1 VFFDGSEEANMP
13 ISRRSFL
20 HNTGAASALALGS
33 DLFGQSDSKTISP
46 NDRIQVAC
54 IGFGIMGQ
62 GDVRTA
68 TSISGV
74 ELVGVADVYQG
85 RLTLAQ
91 ERYGKG
97 VYTSRDYREVL
108 SRANVDAV
116 IVATPDH
123 WHGRIATDAMRAGK
137 DVYCQKPMV
146 KKVEDG
152 HMVID
157 TKQSTG
163 RILQVGS
170 QRVSSI
176 LYAKAKELIHAGSI
190 GEVHMIEAFWNRNSA
205 RGAWQYSI
213 PPDASEQTIDWERFL
228 GSAPKRSFDP
238 TRLFRWRNYQ
248 DYGTGIA
255 GDLFVHQFSGIH
267 FVMNSVGPRRIS
279 AMGGTYYWK
288 DGRDV
293 PDLMMGMYDYP
304 ATDTH
309 PGFQISLRVNFE
321 AGSGE
326 GPDSQGFRFVG
337 TEGVLSLTVGNSI
350 TLSKRSRELDPGTT
364 ASTFSKAMSDRILSD
379 HARSYPPVE
388 QTMQSIVALPQETFP
403 LPSGYVEQ
411 VAHHKNFYHAV
422 RQRTP
427 VVEDP
432 VFGLRAAG
440 PALMSN
446 ISYFERRTVEWD
458 PVAMKML
465 N

>member
-1 VFFDGSEEANMP
+1 MN
-13 ISRRSFL
+13 RRNFL
-20 HNTGAASALALGS
+20 YRTGAASALALGK
-33 DLFGQSDSKTISP
+33 QSSAQSEPKPVSA
-46 NDRIQVAC
+46 NDRIQIAC

-62 GDVRTA
+62 TDVRTA
-68 TSISGV
+68 CALPGTEV
-74 ELVGVADVYQG
+74 VAVADVYQG

-91 ERYGKG
+91 ERYGKD
-97 VYTSRDYREVL
+97 VFTTRDYREVL
-108 SRANVDAV
+108 NRSGVDAV

-123 WHGRIATDAMRAGK
+123 WHARIACDAMKAGK

-146 KKVEDG
+146 KQVEDG

-157 TKQSTG
+157 TQKTTR

-176 LYAKAKELIHAGSI
+176 LYAKAKQIIQSGAI
-190 GEVHMIEAFWNRNSA
+190 GEVHMIEAFWNRNSS

-213 PPDASEQTIDWERFL
+213 PPDASEKTIDWERFL
-228 GSAPKRSFDP
+228 GSAPKQPFEPD
-238 TRLFRWRNYQ
+238 RLFRWRNYR

-267 FVMNSVGPRRIS
+267 FVMNSTGPRRVC
-279 AMGGTYYWK
+279 AMGGTYFWK

-304 ATDTH
+304 ATAAH

-326 GPDSQGFRFVG
+326 GPNSQGFRFVG
-337 TEGVLSLTVGNSI
+337 TDGILSLSVGNSL
-350 TLSKRSRELDPGTT
+350 TLSKHPRERDPGTT
-364 ASTFSKAMSDRILSD
+364 ATNFSKAMAEAILAEHD
-379 HARSYPPVE
+379 KKFPKV
-388 QTMQSIVALPQETFP
+388 QQSVDTFVPLSEEVFP
-403 LPSGYVEQ
+403 LPAGYVEQ
-411 VAHHKNFYHAV
+411 VEHHKNFYRAV

-446 ISYFERRTVEWD
+446 ISYFERRIVEWD
-458 PVAMKML
+458 PDAMRIL
-465 N
+465 S

>member
-1 VFFDGSEEANMP
+1 MS
-13 ISRRSFL
+13 ISRRNFL
-20 HNTGAASALALGS
+20 QTTGAASALALNRS
-33 DLFGQSDSKTISP
+33 VLGQELAKPVSA
-46 NDRIQVAC
+46 NDRIHVAC

-62 GDVRTA
+62 GDVRT
-68 TSISGV
+68 ISSLDGV
-74 ELVGVADVYQG
+74 QLVAVADVYEG
-85 RLTLAQ
+85 RLTLAK

-97 VYTSRDYREVL
+97 IFTARDYREVL
-108 SRANVDAV
+108 NRSDVDAV

-123 WHGRIATDAMRAGK
+123 WHGRIATDAMKAGK

-157 TKQSTG
+157 AKESTG

-176 LYAKAKELIHAGSI
+176 LYAKAKELIHSGAI

-213 PPDASEQTIDWERFL
+213 PPDACRADHRL
-228 GSAPKRSFDP
+228 GEISGHGAPSGLSSQYGFSAGAIIRITARASLAIYSC
-238 TRLFRWRNYQ
+238 TSS
-248 DYGTGIA
+248 G
-255 GDLFVHQFSGIH
+255 GIH
-267 FVMNSVGPRRIS
+267 FVMNSLGPRRIS
-279 AMGGTYYWK
+279 ATGGTYFWK

-293 PDLMMGMYDYP
+293 PDLMMGLYDYP
-304 ATDTH
+304 ATEAH

-337 TEGVLSLTVGNSI
+337 TDGVLSLTVGNSI
-350 TLSKRSRELDPGTT
+350 TLSKRPGETDPGTT
-364 ASTFSKAMSDRILSD
+364 AQNFSKAMADQITAEHD
-379 HARSYPPVE
+379 AKYPRAA
-388 QTMQSIVALPQETFP
+388 QTTSSFVPQSQETFP
-403 LPSGYVEQ
+403 MPAGYVEQ
-411 VAHHKNFYHAV
+411 TEHHKNFYRAV

-432 VFGLRAAG
+432 AFGLRAAG
-440 PALMSN
+440 RALMSN
-446 ISYFERRTVEWD
+446 ISYFEKRMVEWD
-458 PVAMKML
+458 PIAMKMVS
-465 N
+465 

>member
-1 VFFDGSEEANMP
+1 MS
-13 ISRRSFL
+13 ISRRNFL
-20 HNTGAASALALGS
+20 HTTSAVSALALNRGILAQEPAKPVS
-33 DLFGQSDSKTISP
+33 A
-46 NDRIQVAC
+46 NDRIHVAC

-62 GDVRTA
+62 GDVRTV
-68 TSISGV
+68 SSLQGV
-74 ELVGVADVYQG
+74 ELVAVADVYDG
-85 RLTLAQ
+85 RLTLAK

-97 VYTSRDYREVL
+97 IFTSRDYREVL
-108 SRANVDAV
+108 NRSDVDAV

-123 WHGRIATDAMRAGK
+123 WHGRIATDAMKAGK

-157 TKQSTG
+157 AKESTG

-170 QRVSSI
+170 QRVSSV
-176 LYAKAKELIHAGSI
+176 LYAKARELIHAGAI

-228 GSAPKRSFDP
+228 GNAPKRPFEP
-238 TRLFRWRNYQ
+238 VRLFRWRNYQ

-267 FVMNSVGPRRIS
+267 FVMNSLGPRRIF
-279 AMGGTYYWK
+279 ATGGTYFWK

-293 PDLMMGMYDYP
+293 PDLMMGLYDYP
-304 ATDTH
+304 ATDVH

-321 AGSGE
+321 AGSSE
-326 GPDSQGFRFVG
+326 GSDSQGFRFVG
-337 TEGVLSLTVGNSI
+337 TDGILSLSVGNSI
-350 TLSKRSRELDPGTT
+350 TLSKRPRETDPGTT
-364 ASTFSKAMSDRILSD
+364 AQNFSKAMADQIIAEHDSKYP
-379 HARSYPPVE
+379 HAP
-388 QTMQSIVALPQETFP
+388 QTTSSFVPMSQETFP
-403 LPSGYVEQ
+403 LPAGYVEQ
-411 VAHHKNFYHAV
+411 TEHHKNFYRAV
-422 RQRTP
+422 RQRMP

-446 ISYFERRTVEWD
+446 ISYFEKRMVEWD

-465 N
+465 S

>member
-1 VFFDGSEEANMP
+1 MP
-13 ISRRSFL
+13 ISRRHFL
-20 HNTGAASALALGS
+20 SSTGVASALALAPES
-33 DLFGQSDSKTISP
+33 YAQDSPKPVSA
-46 NDRIQVAC
+46 NDRINVAC

-68 TSISGV
+68 VSIPGV
-74 ELVGVADVYQG
+74 QLVAVADVYEG
-85 RLTLAQ
+85 RLTLAR
-91 ERYGKG
+91 ERYGKDIF
-97 VYTSRDYREVL
+97 TTRDYREVL
-108 SRANVDAV
+108 HRSNVDAV
-116 IVATPDH
+116 IIATPDH
-123 WHGRIATDAMRAGK
+123 WHGRIATDALKSGK

-146 KKVEDG
+146 KTVEDG
-152 HMVID
+152 HMVIEAQKTTD
-157 TKQSTG
+157 

-176 LYAKAKELIHAGSI
+176 LYAKAKELIHSGSI

-213 PPDASEQTIDWERFL
+213 PPDASEQSIDWERFL
-228 GSAPKRSFDP
+228 GSAPKHSFDP
-238 TRLFRWRNYQ
+238 IRLFRWRNYQ

-267 FVMNSVGPRRIS
+267 FVMNSMGPRRIG

-293 PDLMMGMYDYP
+293 PDLMIGSYDYP
-304 ATDTH
+304 ATDAH

-337 TEGVLSLTVGNSI
+337 TEGILSLSVGNAI
-350 TLSKRSRELDPGTT
+350 TLSKRPRELDPGTT
-364 ASTFSKAMSDRILSD
+364 AATFSKAMADRIVAEHD
-379 HARSYPPVE
+379 AKYPRHE
-388 QTMQSIVALPQETFP
+388 QTLASFQPMSQEVFP
-403 LPSGYVEQ
+403 LPKGYVEQ
-411 VAHHKNFYHAV
+411 TEHHKNFYRAV

-446 ISYFERRTVEWD
+446 ISYFERKIVEWD

-465 N
+465 S

>member
-1 VFFDGSEEANMP
+1 MG
-13 ISRRSFL
+13 ISRRNFL
-20 HNTGAASALALGS
+20 YGTSAASAVALA
-33 DLFGQSDSKTISP
+33 GQTVSQERAKPVSA
-46 NDRIQVAC
+46 NDQIQLAC

-68 TSISGV
+68 VALPGV
-74 ELVGVADVYQG
+74 RLVAVADVYQG
-85 RLTLAQ
+85 RLTLAR
-91 ERYGKG
+91 ERYGNDIFI
-97 VYTSRDYREVL
+97 TRDYREL
-108 SRANVDAV
+108 LRRPDIDAV

-123 WHGRIATDAMRAGK
+123 WHSRIACDAMEAGK

-146 KKVEDG
+146 KHPEEG
-152 HMVID
+152 HAVID
-157 TKQSTG
+157 TQKTTG

-176 LYAKAKELIHAGSI
+176 LYAKAKELIRSGSI
-190 GEVHMIEAFWNRNSA
+190 GKVHMIEAFWNRNSPL
-205 RGAWQYSI
+205 GAWQYSI
-213 PPDASEQTIDWERFL
+213 PPDASEKTIDWERFL
-228 GSAPKRSFDP
+228 GSAPKHSFEP
-238 TRLFRWRNYQ
+238 VRLFRWRNYR

-267 FVMNSVGPRRIS
+267 FVMDSMGPRRVC

-293 PDLMMGMYDYP
+293 PDLMIGMYEYP
-304 ATDTH
+304 ETETH

-326 GPDSQGFRFVG
+326 GRDSQGFRFVG
-337 TEGVLSLTVGNSI
+337 TEGILNLSVWSSL
-350 TLSKRSRELDPGTT
+350 TLSKRPQKTDPGTT
-364 ASTFSKAMSDRILSD
+364 ANTFPKAIAEEIIAEHDRAYPKKEETVDSFEPSSEETFS
-379 HARSYPPVE
+379 
-388 QTMQSIVALPQETFP
+388 
-403 LPSGYVEQ
+403 LPSGYSEQ
-411 VAHHKNFYHAV
+411 VEHHKNFYRAV

-446 ISYFERRTVEWD
+446 VSYFERRIVEWD
-458 PVAMKML
+458 PVKMKML
-465 N
+465 S